1 MRSASE
7 PEVLDPIDI
16 GDMVTA
22 WPAPKQRR
30 DVTLPPRP
38 TLLTLGCPT
47 LPPPMPLSHS
57 DAVLTRS
64 FAALVRSYADVIGIP
79 RPRMP
84 AKSARD
90 KALDTL
96 CAETLRFLGDH
107 HISPALWLSWQP
119 RVSFPKLVDPP
130 RARLIY
136 AICRSAWRLP
146 IGQFVI
152 NAPSLR
158 AINLWVFLAGEASY
172 GDSSPERLQALE
184 RQLAETVETARREN
198 RLVEAQ
204 LARDRADNKWVWGKL
219 AVRPTEEK
227 A

>member
-1 MRSASE
+1 MPSE
-7 PEVLDPIDI
+7 SELEELDPIDLR
-16 GDMVTA
+16 DMVTA
-22 WPAPKQRR
+22 WPTPKLRR
-30 DVTLPPRP
+30 DVVLPPRP

-64 FAALVRSYADVIGIP
+64 FATLVRSYADVIGIP

-84 AKSARD
+84 VKSARD
-90 KALDTL
+90 KVTDTL

-107 HISPALWLSWQP
+107 LISPALWLSWQP
-119 RVSFPKLVDPP
+119 RVAFSKLIDPT
-130 RARLIY
+130 RARLVY

-152 NAPSLR
+152 NASSLR
-158 AINLWVFLAGEASY
+158 AVNLWVFLAGESSY
-172 GDSSPERLQALE
+172 GECSPERLQDLE
-184 RQLAETVETARREN
+184 RQLAETAETARREN

-219 AVRPTEEK
+219 AVRPIEERS
-227 A
+227 